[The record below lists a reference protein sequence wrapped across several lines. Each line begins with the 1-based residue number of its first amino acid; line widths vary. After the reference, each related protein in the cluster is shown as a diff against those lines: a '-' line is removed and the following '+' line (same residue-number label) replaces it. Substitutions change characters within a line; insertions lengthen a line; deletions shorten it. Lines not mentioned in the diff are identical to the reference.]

1 MQGYNP
7 DYSGLL
13 NAGAQ
18 QAQALGNLG
27 AMGGQLLGQRR
38 QQKQMQQYQQQQQQ
52 EVSDAIASG
61 NPAMIAQASLKYPE
75 LADSIRKSFEFQN
88 DATEDNFKATNF
100 GIIAA
105 PENTEQLL
113 TDRVNFLESMG
124 ADATKPKARLEMYRA
139 NPEKFIETTRGL
151 TAAAYPKEFSEYE
164 KAVNAGKPEAMTA
177 YQQATIDAKKVDQDL
192 RRLEIEQKRLD
203 AQYKR
208 ETDKLKRSEL
218 EQEIAANKV
227 KSSELKQQDQSRI
240 SEAIVSAEQKKAS
253 IDELMGNSDYMDSI
267 SGFANYSKVPEMART
282 TVQNE
287 AAAYLDNIKNS
298 MTLKNLGVMT
308 GPLTDT
314 DIKIIASA
322 SSKLR
327 AGMSEKVLKQELT
340 KIKEAYDRV
349 ISNYKKEANQKG
361 YSNGDS
367 ELSDDE
373 LMSMYL

>member
-38 QQKQMQQYQQQQQQ
+38 QQQQMQQYQQQQQQ
-52 EVSDAIASG
+52 DLQEAISSG

-75 LADSIRKSFEFQN
+75 LADSIRSSFEFQN
-88 DATEDNFKATNF
+88 DATEDNFKSTNF
-100 GIIAA
+100 SIIADPA
-105 PENTEQLL
+105 NTEKYL
-113 TDRVNFLESMG
+113 TERVSFLESMG
-124 ADATKPKARLEMYRA
+124 ADATKPKARLEMYRS

-151 TAAAYPKEFSEYE
+151 TAAAYPKEFGDYE
-164 KAVNAGKPEAMTA
+164 KAIASGKPEAMTA
-177 YQQATIDAKKVDQDL
+177 YQQATIDTKKVDQDL

-208 ETDKLKRSEL
+208 ETDDLKRSEL
-218 EQEIAANKV
+218 EQKIKANKA
-227 KSSELKQQDQSRI
+227 KSSEAKQVDQSRI
-240 SEAIVSAEQKKAS
+240 NEAMVSAEQKKAS
-253 IDELMGNSDYMDSI
+253 IDELINNSDYMDSI
-267 SGFANYSKVPEMART
+267 SGFTNYSKVPEVART
-282 TVQNE
+282 TTQNE

-298 MTLKNLGVMT
+298 MTLENLGVMS

-327 AGMSEKVLKQELT
+327 PGMSEKVLKQELT
-340 KIKEAYDRV
+340 KIQEAYDRV
-349 ISNYKKEANQKG
+349 ISNYQKEANRKG
-361 YSNGDS
+361 YSQDS
-367 ELSDDE
+367 AEISDDE
-373 LMSMYL
+373 LVSMYL